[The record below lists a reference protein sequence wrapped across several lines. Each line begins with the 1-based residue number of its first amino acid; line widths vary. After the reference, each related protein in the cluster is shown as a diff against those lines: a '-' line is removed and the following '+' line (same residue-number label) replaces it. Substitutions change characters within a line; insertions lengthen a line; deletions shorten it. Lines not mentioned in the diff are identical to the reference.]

1 MSKLKIVVV
10 FVFLFFLNSNL
21 IYSQYNFGLKSG
33 LNFANVKGNIDEK
46 TKTSVYLGL
55 YSKIKLNEMFNF
67 QPEIVYSRQGYN
79 LKGISNKLRYN
90 FDYINVPLMFAF
102 KDLENFHLE
111 FGPQFGLLL
120 KSEIKDNLDLKK
132 VTTNFDFGFNI
143 GANAFVTKKLFI
155 NLRYN
160 LGFININHEDNTDLN
175 IRNSI
180 LSLGVGYDLF
190 KI

>member
-120 KSEIKDNLDLKK
+120 QSEIKDNLDLKK

-160 LGFININHEDNTDLN
+160 LGFININNEDNTDLN